1 VKVGQTV
8 VVKHGTVLAV
18 EAVEGT
24 DAVVRR
30 GGGLGREGVVVVKVC
45 RPQHDFRFD
54 VPVIGPTTIAV
65 LREVRG
71 TALGVEANRTLL
83 LDREQALGLAD
94 EAGIA
99 VVAD

>member
-1 VKVGQTV
+1 
-8 VVKHGTVLAV
+8 
-18 EAVEGT
+18 
-24 DAVVRR
+24 
-30 GGGLGREGVVVVKVC
+30 VVVVKAC
-45 RPQHDFRFD
+45 RPHHDFRFD
-54 VPVIGPTTIAV
+54 IPVIGPTTIAV